1 MPAEVDL
8 LCEYFISSK
17 LNKKKAT
24 ESVSAAS
31 VLLKLNKTNGANSF
45 GTSTFAT
52 NTNSFEAI
60 DFVKYDKNPMDYL
73 KSKYQLLN
81 GSSTA
86 QTSDAT
92 KSVPVAVNGTKLT
105 DKQGTQLVK
114 KSETKQSESDLCMN
128 WSKLKKNGI
137 GLYNIGNNCYLN
149 ATLQCMAY
157 TPPFSQWL
165 ITRPHANGCR
175 LKKQKGFC
183 SMCDVERIINDI
195 FNSSGCAKPNSLC
208 MNIKS
213 KNKSFKIQS

>member
-1 MPAEVDL
+1 MPAEADL

-31 VLLKLNKTNGANSF
+31 VLLKLNKTNGSNSGSSF
-45 GTSTFAT
+45 GTATFAT

-81 GSSTA
+81 SSSTA
-86 QTSDAT
+86 PTSDVT
-92 KSVPVAVNGTKLT
+92 KPVPVADNSILN
-105 DKQGTQLVK
+105 DKKENQLVK
-114 KSETKQSESDLCMN
+114 KSDTTRQSESDLCMS

-149 ATLQCMAY
+149 ATLQCLAY

-195 FNSSGCAKPNSLC
+195 FNISGCAKPNSLC

-213 KNKSFKIQS
+213 NTIQLI